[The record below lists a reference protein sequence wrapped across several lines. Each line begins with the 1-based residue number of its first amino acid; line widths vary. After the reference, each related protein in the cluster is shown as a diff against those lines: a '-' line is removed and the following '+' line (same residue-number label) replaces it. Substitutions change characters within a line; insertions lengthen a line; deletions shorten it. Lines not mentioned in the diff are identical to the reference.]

1 MREIVEAE
9 FWLQSAKNLFSSE
22 IQTPEKYTVIVA
34 QCIHSII
41 RANDALTL
49 KFLKKRAFK
58 HIEAPE
64 LFLELIKQHKI
75 PSSFADL
82 RKSVLIP
89 AINLKS
95 KADYKGL
102 LASKTDAEKWIKLAE
117 NFLNSAKKCLE
128 E

>member
-1 MREIVEAE
+1 MLASKAR
-9 FWLQSAKNLFSSE
+9 SAKNLFDSE

-75 PSSFADL
+75 LPS
-82 RKSVLIP
+82 
-89 AINLKS
+89 NCS
-95 KADYKGL
+95 K
-102 LASKTDAEKWIKLAE
+102 KLQ
-117 NFLNSAKKCLE
+117 
-128 E
+128 